1 MIMNDKSGGYRTLL
15 PNNQSV
21 RRSVSAAIFPRS
33 FRFQSIAAII
43 DLVNRPLLIHKRPR
57 SSKLQIRRMFRM
69 YPVAAVRSTCAEA
82 IDRICRLLGNI
93 YNRVQTR
100 NIPIWLKW
108 RAFQHTVLW
117 VFSNLQR
124 INSKNRNTLTQE
136 HTTNLMRISF
146 STLINCDDFIQNIN
160 MPIQDTPY

>member
-1 MIMNDKSGGYRTLL
+1 MNDKSEGYRTLL

-21 RRSVSAAIFPRS
+21 RRSVSAAISPPQ
-33 FRFQSIAAII
+33 FQGIAAII
-43 DLVNRPLLIHKRPR
+43 DLYIVNRPLLIHKRPR

-82 IDRICRLLGNI
+82 IDRICRLLDNI

-108 RAFQHTVLW
+108 RAFQHTVLL

-136 HTTNLMRISF
+136 HTTDLLGIF
-146 STLINCDDFIQNIN
+146 FHIN
-160 MPIQDTPY
+160 